1 MSFAAIAISAAAV
14 AVVGSGVAAYG
25 ALYSGAAQSNAAK
38 FNSEVSAN
46 NASAA
51 AQQAHFDAQTIAD
64 RGRRTVALQ
73 RAAMASSG
81 FDTNTGSF
89 SDVTSDTK
97 RQVERDRLARIY
109 QGRLGVNTSTSQSML
124 FGMESS
130 NARSASYI
138 GAASSLL
145 GGVEQATQI
154 AGQDAMYN
162 SNPGFN

>member
-1 MSFAAIAISAAAV
+1 MSFAIIAISSSAV
-14 AVVGSGVAAYG
+14 ALVGAGVSAYG
-25 ALYSGAAQSNAAK
+25 ALYSGAAQANAAK
-38 FNSEVSAN
+38 FNSEVAAN

-51 AQQAHFDAQTIAD
+51 AQQTHFDAQTIAD
-64 RGRRTVALQ
+64 RGRRTVAIQ

-97 RQVERDRLARIY
+97 RQVERDRLARVY
-109 QGRLGVNTSTSQSML
+109 QGRLGVNASTSQSML

-130 NARSASYI
+130 NARTASYI
-138 GAASSLL
+138 GAASSIL
-145 GGVEQATQI
+145 GGIGQATNI